1 MVAGTLVTLVKDRR
15 QEKQDKSEG
24 ASQNGKKM
32 EIEDKNDEG
41 KDATRRKQSGV
52 GNVKEAKAE
61 KRRKA
66 ALG

>member
-1 MVAGTLVTLVKDRR
+1 
-15 QEKQDKSEG
+15 
-24 ASQNGKKM
+24 M

-41 KDATRRKQSGV
+41 KDATRKKQNGV
-52 GNVKEAKAE
+52 GNVKETKAE